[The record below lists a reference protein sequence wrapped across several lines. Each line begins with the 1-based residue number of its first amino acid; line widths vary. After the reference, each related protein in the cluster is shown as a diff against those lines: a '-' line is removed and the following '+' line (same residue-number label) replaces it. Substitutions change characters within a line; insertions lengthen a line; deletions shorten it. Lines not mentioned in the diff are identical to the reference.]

1 MNDHNKSQNDP
12 SDEPSRIEQQLKQF
26 RPRAPQ
32 LDIAAITLASAQPLQ
47 PSAPPTIRQAER
59 TGVTAAQFATAIA
72 ASWLVGA
79 LVGGGCIFYALNPNS
94 TNVATN
100 NQSDR
105 IDPTSVT
112 EQNVAVQTH
121 DTNPPAN
128 VQPNQLASAASS
140 SGDRQFADSRPQSL
154 FDLDFNAL
162 PLDAQLTARGLTPST
177 SRALTVDRY
186 VTTTS
191 KRSTNEPFTPTPPS
205 NRSQLMKDFL
215 SDPNFQIQ

>member
-1 MNDHNKSQNDP
+1 MNDHNKPQNDP

-32 LDIAAITLASAQPLQ
+32 LDIAAITLAAAQPLQ
-47 PSAPPTIRQAER
+47 PSATIRQAER
-59 TGVTAAQFATAIA
+59 TGFTATQLATAIA

-100 NQSDR
+100 NQGDR
-105 IDPTSVT
+105 IDPTSIT
-112 EQNVAVQTH
+112 EQNVAVRTD

-128 VQPNQLASAASS
+128 VQPNQLASETPPSD
-140 SGDRQFADSRPQSL
+140 DRKFADSRPQSL
-154 FDLDFNAL
+154 IDLDFNSL
-162 PLDAQLTARGLTPST
+162 PLDAQLTARGLTTST

-191 KRSTNEPFTPTPPS
+191 KRSTDEPFTPTPPS